1 MLTKA
6 YHSGELN
13 SFTNGTDSVFSKASH
28 ERFLRATNVATK
40 AAIVISANS
49 VNILM

>member
-28 ERFLRATNVATK
+28 ERFLRATNVAAK
-40 AAIVISANS
+40 AAIVITANS
-49 VNILM
+49 VNIH